1 MCICVYVAAVEFVQA
16 LDSLD
21 LLWFL
26 EDWYVHI
33 KGLFFK
39 ILKEKATI
47 KATILLIGHHNAR
60 VVFIKEQ

>member
-1 MCICVYVAAVEFVQA
+1 MCICVYAAAVEFVQA
-16 LDSLD
+16 LDSLE

-26 EDWYVHI
+26 AKSGMYILKVC
-33 KGLFFK
+33 FK
-39 ILKEKATI
+39 ILKE